1 MRFFEYQ
8 DRARRRLTLLLGL
21 FVLVVVLMV
30 ALLNLLLL
38 YTLVEPWHEL
48 QQLLP
53 TAEMLAEHRVFL
65 FWTTGLAMLVIAAA
79 SLWRLY
85 QLRRAGGGRGI
96 AHEMGGD
103 PVDAEPEDPKNRRL
117 RNIVEEMAI
126 ASGLPVPAIFVLER
140 ELGINAFAAGFTP
153 HDAAIAVTRGA
164 IESLDR
170 QELKAVVAHEFG
182 HIRAGD
188 MRLNTQL
195 VGILF
200 GIEMIAL
207 LGLGMLPGRR
217 ARNTED
223 HKRGPIW
230 FNFALVAAGAVGLL
244 GGRLI
249 RAAIAREQEHRAD
262 AHAVQFTRNADG
274 MAGALRK
281 VAARYAGLNAS
292 PAMVGHMLFAN
303 GAIDQ
308 LLATHPP
315 LKQRLERLGQPL
327 DEEALERLGRE
338 TTDRVRRAVTD
349 RERRRREQEAAE
361 QKREEEERNGPL
373 GNAFAALPGGMAA
386 ALLAA
391 LPGELARSARNPHWV
406 AELALY
412 LILHPD
418 PEVREDQ
425 LLMILETRG
434 ADSEQRVRQL
444 GAMIPA
450 PAPEHRLPL
459 IEMAFPALA
468 RLGRD
473 EQRALAGLVNRL
485 IHADGRLSPTEY
497 ALGRM
502 LVEHLDGRH
511 ARRNDR
517 AQRRKAAPAEKDARH
532 RDNAARY
539 LLATLALHGHP
550 DDPEAAEAAL
560 IAGLGRFTGSLPFS
574 APIPEELR
582 QASQSAAWARILD
595 RALERLARMPRN
607 DRERLLQAMDDTIQQ
622 RGDPT
627 AEQRE
632 LVRMM
637 AASLHL
643 NVPLPDAGELFDAG
657 H

>member
-21 FVLVVVLMV
+21 FVLVVLLMV
-30 ALLNLLLL
+30 ALLNILLL
-38 YTLVEPWHEL
+38 YTLAEPWQEL
-48 QQLLP
+48 RQLMP
-53 TAEMLAEHRVFL
+53 TTEMLAEHREFL
-65 FWTTGLAMLVIAAA
+65 LWTTGLAIAVIAGA

-96 AHEMGGD
+96 AREMGGD

-164 IESLDR
+164 IESLNR

-217 ARNTED
+217 ARSDPGEM
-223 HKRGPIW
+223 RGPVW
-230 FNFALVAAGAVGLL
+230 FNFALVAAGGIGLI

-249 RAAIAREQEHRAD
+249 RAAIAREQEYRAD
-262 AHAVQFTRNADG
+262 AHAVQFTRNGDG

-308 LLATHPP
+308 LLDTHPP
-315 LKQRLERLGQPL
+315 LEKRLERLGQPL
-327 DEEALERLGRE
+327 DEEGLERLGRE
-338 TTDRVRRAVTD
+338 ATDRVRRAVTE
-349 RERRRREQEAAE
+349 RERRRREQEAAAE
-361 QKREEEERNGPL
+361 QQREEEENGPL
-373 GNAFAALPGGMAA
+373 GEAFGAVPGSLAA

-406 AELALY
+406 ADLVLY

-418 PEVREDQ
+418 PEIREQQ
-425 LLMILETRG
+425 LHMILETRG
-434 ADSEQRVRQL
+434 PESEERVRQL
-444 GAMIPA
+444 RAMVPEPA
-450 PAPEHRLPL
+450 AEHRLPL
-459 IEMAFPALA
+459 TEMAFPALA
-468 RLGRD
+468 RLSRD
-473 EQRALAGLVNRL
+473 EQRTLAGLVERL
-485 IHADGRLSPTEY
+485 IHADGRLSATEY

-502 LVEHLDGRH
+502 LIEHLDRRHGHGGKTTHGRK
-511 ARRNDR
+511 D
-517 AQRRKAAPAEKDARH
+517 PAGKNARH
-532 RDNAARY
+532 RENAARY

-550 DDPEAAEAAL
+550 DDPETAEAAL

-595 RALERLARMPRN
+595 RALERLARMPRS
-607 DRERLLQAMDDTIQQ
+607 DRQRLLQAMDDTVQQ

-657 H
+657 Q